1 MIEFHAPVHGGM
13 AEWLKAP
20 VLKTGMGRKSHRGF
34 ESLSLRLHSPFPA
47 IISVHHW
54 GGARVADWDRLL
66 SDCRGFKSS
75 TEGSNPSLPAEKQS
89 PGELTADPG
98 LFLFRSAKVGNVAK
112 FCANPV

>member
-1 MIEFHAPVHGGM
+1 MIEFHAPAHGGM

-20 VLKTGMGRKSHRGF
+20 VLKTGMGRKLHRGF
-34 ESLSLRLHSPFPA
+34 ESLSLRLDGSLPA
-47 IISVHHW
+47 IINVRLW

-89 PGELTADPG
+89 PG
-98 LFLFRSAKVGNVAK
+98 
-112 FCANPV
+112 